1 MFFKISS
8 RFVATCYYTSKMA
21 CPYFYPVERDR
32 TDMRSESALLPLGDA
47 WAGLC
52 RAGAGPAWQPDQAVR
67 DPLCM
72 LGYARSLCH
81 RFPHDDPGADA
92 VRFAISRDDGVSLQ
106 LYYVLERDHHP
117 FAHGPLEYSL
127 TAGQFL
133 QAPSGEILSRQAE
146 AYVQSYLRRKKEAQA
161 HQAAS

>member
-8 RFVATCYYTSKMA
+8 LFVATCYYTSKMA

-32 TDMRSESALLPLGDA
+32 TNMRSESALLPLGDA

-52 RAGAGPAWQPDQAVR
+52 RAGAGPAWQPDQAVL

-127 TAGQFL
+127 TARRFL
-133 QAPSGEILSRQAE
+133 QTPSGEILSRQAE
-146 AYVQSYLRRKKEAQA
+146 AYVQSYLRRKTA
-161 HQAAS
+161 